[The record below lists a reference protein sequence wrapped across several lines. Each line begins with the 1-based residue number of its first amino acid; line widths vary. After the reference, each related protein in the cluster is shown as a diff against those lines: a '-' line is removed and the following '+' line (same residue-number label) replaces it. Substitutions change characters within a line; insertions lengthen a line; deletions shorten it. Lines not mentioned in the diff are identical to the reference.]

1 MSSRM
6 ERYDNITQDLNC
18 NNYSRV
24 NKNTSLYEDVKRS
37 ELSRVKNN
45 TNVRIIEQNGKT
57 IDLEKIRKYI
67 NEVNNEPRSK
77 RSVLSIPKE
86 EKTIESKPTPEK
98 VYDINSVLEKAR
110 SGREVEYSS
119 ERYKKVRSD
128 EYDILS
134 KIKMY
139 EDVKE
144 DIDETPE
151 LNTEEKTI
159 VDLINTVTVHKGDL
173 NLLEELMGEGETT
186 KPISE
191 EQKDLSFKDVID
203 KETTSESLIN
213 EKVMNENTKEFEKT
227 KELVNLKEKMTDID
241 NSFYTSSMKFNK
253 DDFEGFEELEK
264 SVKKGSF
271 FKVVLII
278 ILVLSIL
285 ASLVIMAN
293 YVFNLGLF

>member
-1 MSSRM
+1 M
-6 ERYDNITQDLNC
+6 ERYDNITPDLNS

-37 ELSRVKNN
+37 ELSRVNNN

-144 DIDETPE
+144 DIDEIPE

-203 KETTSESLIN
+203 KETTSESLIS
-213 EKVMNENTKEFEKT
+213 EKVMDENTKEFEKT

>member
-1 MSSRM
+1 M
-6 ERYDNITQDLNC
+6 ERYDNITPDLNST
-18 NNYSRV
+18 NYSRV

-37 ELSRVKNN
+37 ELSRVNNN

-203 KETTSESLIN
+203 KETTSESLIS

-271 FKVVLII
+271 FKVILII

>member
-1 MSSRM
+1 M

-134 KIKMY
+134 KIKIY

-144 DIDETPE
+144 DIDDTPE

-203 KETTSESLIN
+203 KETTSESLIS

-271 FKVVLII
+271 FKVILII

>member
-1 MSSRM
+1 M

>member
-1 MSSRM
+1 M
-6 ERYDNITQDLNC
+6 ERYDNITPDLNS

-37 ELSRVKNN
+37 ELSRVNNN

-203 KETTSESLIN
+203 KETTSESLIS
-213 EKVMNENTKEFEKT
+213 EKVMDENTKEFEKT

-241 NSFYTSSMKFNK
+241 SSFYTSSMKFNK

-271 FKVVLII
+271 FKVILII

>member
-1 MSSRM
+1 M
-6 ERYDNITQDLNC
+6 ERYDNITPDLNST
-18 NNYSRV
+18 NYSRV

-203 KETTSESLIN
+203 KETTSESLIS

>member
-1 MSSRM
+1 M
-6 ERYDNITQDLNC
+6 ERYDNITPDLNS

-191 EQKDLSFKDVID
+191 ERKDLSFKDVID
-203 KETTSESLIN
+203 KETTSESLIS

>member
-1 MSSRM
+1 M
-6 ERYDNITQDLNC
+6 ERYDNITQDLNST
-18 NNYSRV
+18 NYSRV

-37 ELSRVKNN
+37 ELSRVNNN

-139 EDVKE
+139 EDVND
-144 DIDETPE
+144 DISDTPE

-203 KETTSESLIN
+203 KETTSESLIS

>member
-1 MSSRM
+1 M
-6 ERYDNITQDLNC
+6 ERYDNITPDLNG

-37 ELSRVKNN
+37 ELSRVNNN

-203 KETTSESLIN
+203 KETPSESLIS

-271 FKVVLII
+271 FKVILII

>member
-1 MSSRM
+1 M
-6 ERYDNITQDLNC
+6 ERYDNITPDLNST
-18 NNYSRV
+18 NYSRV

-37 ELSRVKNN
+37 ELSRVNNN

-271 FKVVLII
+271 FKVILII

>member
-1 MSSRM
+1 M
-6 ERYDNITQDLNC
+6 ERYDNITPDLNS

-203 KETTSESLIN
+203 KETTSESLIS
-213 EKVMNENTKEFEKT
+213 EKVMNEKT

>member
-1 MSSRM
+1 M
-6 ERYDNITQDLNC
+6 ERYDNITPDLNC

-24 NKNTSLYEDVKRS
+24 DKNTSLYEDVKRS

-57 IDLEKIRKYI
+57 IDLDKIRKYI

-159 VDLINTVTVHKGDL
+159 VDLINTVTVHKGEL

-203 KETTSESLIN
+203 KETTSESLIS
-213 EKVMNENTKEFEKT
+213 EKEMNENTKEFEKT

-271 FKVVLII
+271 FKVILII

>member
-1 MSSRM
+1 M
-6 ERYDNITQDLNC
+6 ERYDNITPDLNST
-18 NNYSRV
+18 NYSRV

-37 ELSRVKNN
+37 ELSRVNNN

-144 DIDETPE
+144 DINETPE

-203 KETTSESLIN
+203 KETTSESLIS

-271 FKVVLII
+271 FKVILII

>member
-1 MSSRM
+1 M
-6 ERYDNITQDLNC
+6 ERYDNITPDLNC

-159 VDLINTVTVHKGDL
+159 VDLINTVTVHKGEL

-203 KETTSESLIN
+203 KETTSESLIS

-271 FKVVLII
+271 FKVILII

>member
-1 MSSRM
+1 M
-6 ERYDNITQDLNC
+6 ERYDNITPDLNS

-37 ELSRVKNN
+37 ELSRVNNN

-173 NLLEELMGEGETT
+173 NLLEELIGEGETT

-203 KETTSESLIN
+203 KETTSESLIS
-213 EKVMNENTKEFEKT
+213 EKVMDENTKEFEKT

>member
-1 MSSRM
+1 M
-6 ERYDNITQDLNC
+6 ERYDNITPDLNS

-144 DIDETPE
+144 DIDDTPE

-203 KETTSESLIN
+203 KETTSESLIS

-271 FKVVLII
+271 FKVILII

>member
-1 MSSRM
+1 M
-6 ERYDNITQDLNC
+6 ERYDNITPDLNC

-159 VDLINTVTVHKGDL
+159 VDLINTVTVHKGEL

-271 FKVVLII
+271 FKVILII

>member
-1 MSSRM
+1 M
-6 ERYDNITQDLNC
+6 ERYDNITPDLNS

-86 EKTIESKPTPEK
+86 EKTVESKPTPEK

-203 KETTSESLIN
+203 KETTSESLIS

-271 FKVVLII
+271 FKVILII

>member
-1 MSSRM
+1 M
-6 ERYDNITQDLNC
+6 ERYDNITPDLNC

-191 EQKDLSFKDVID
+191 EQKNLSFKDVID
-203 KETTSESLIN
+203 KETTSESLIS

-271 FKVVLII
+271 FKVILII

>member
-1 MSSRM
+1 M
-6 ERYDNITQDLNC
+6 ERYDNITPDLNS

-37 ELSRVKNN
+37 ELSHVKNN

-191 EQKDLSFKDVID
+191 EQKNLSFKDVID
-203 KETTSESLIN
+203 KETTSESLIS

-271 FKVVLII
+271 FKVILII

>member
-1 MSSRM
+1 M
-6 ERYDNITQDLNC
+6 ERYDNITPDLNS

-37 ELSRVKNN
+37 ELSRVNNN

-203 KETTSESLIN
+203 KETTSESLIS

-227 KELVNLKEKMTDID
+227 KELVNLKEKMTDIY

>member
-1 MSSRM
+1 M
-6 ERYDNITQDLNC
+6 ERYDNITPDLNC

-57 IDLEKIRKYI
+57 IDLDKIRKYI

-139 EDVKE
+139 EDVKD

-159 VDLINTVTVHKGDL
+159 VDLINTVTVHKGEL

-203 KETTSESLIN
+203 KETTSESLIS

-271 FKVVLII
+271 FKVILII

>member
-1 MSSRM
+1 M
-6 ERYDNITQDLNC
+6 ERYDNITPDLNS

-37 ELSRVKNN
+37 ELSRVNNN

-86 EKTIESKPTPEK
+86 EKTIESKPAPEK

-203 KETTSESLIN
+203 KETTSESLIS

>member
-1 MSSRM
+1 M
-6 ERYDNITQDLNC
+6 ERYNNITPDLNS

-203 KETTSESLIN
+203 KETTSESLIS

-271 FKVVLII
+271 FKVILII

>member
-1 MSSRM
+1 M
-6 ERYDNITQDLNC
+6 ERYDNITPDLNS

>member
-1 MSSRM
+1 M
-6 ERYDNITQDLNC
+6 ERYDNITPDLNST
-18 NNYSRV
+18 NYSRV

-67 NEVNNEPRSK
+67 NEVTNEPRSK

-203 KETTSESLIN
+203 KETTSESLIS
-213 EKVMNENTKEFEKT
+213 EKVMDENTKEFEKT

-271 FKVVLII
+271 FKVILII

>member
-1 MSSRM
+1 M
-6 ERYDNITQDLNC
+6 ERYDNITPDLNN

-37 ELSRVKNN
+37 ELSRVNNN

-203 KETTSESLIN
+203 KETTSESLIS

-264 SVKKGSF
+264 SVKKGCF
-271 FKVVLII
+271 FKVILII

>member
-1 MSSRM
+1 M
-6 ERYDNITQDLNC
+6 ERYDNITPDLNG

-37 ELSRVKNN
+37 ELSRVNNN

-271 FKVVLII
+271 FKVILII

>member
-1 MSSRM
+1 M
-6 ERYDNITQDLNC
+6 ERYDNITPDLNS

-37 ELSRVKNN
+37 ELSRVNNN

-203 KETTSESLIN
+203 KETTSESLIS

-271 FKVVLII
+271 FKVILII

>member
-1 MSSRM
+1 M
-6 ERYDNITQDLNC
+6 ERYDNITPDLNS

-173 NLLEELMGEGETT
+173 NLLEELMGDGETT

-203 KETTSESLIN
+203 KETTSESLIS

-271 FKVVLII
+271 FKVILII

>member
-1 MSSRM
+1 M
-6 ERYDNITQDLNC
+6 ERYDNITPDLNS

-86 EKTIESKPTPEK
+86 EKTIVSKPTPEK

-139 EDVKE
+139 EDIKE

-173 NLLEELMGEGETT
+173 NLLDELMGEGETT

-271 FKVVLII
+271 FKVILII

>member
-1 MSSRM
+1 M
-6 ERYDNITQDLNC
+6 ERYDNITPDLNC

-203 KETTSESLIN
+203 KETTSESLIS
-213 EKVMNENTKEFEKT
+213 EKVMDENTKEFEKT

-271 FKVVLII
+271 FKVILII

>member
-1 MSSRM
+1 M
-6 ERYDNITQDLNC
+6 ERYDNITPDLNST
-18 NNYSRV
+18 NYSRV

-203 KETTSESLIN
+203 KETTSESLIS

-227 KELVNLKEKMTDID
+227 KELVNLKEKMIDID

-271 FKVVLII
+271 FKVILII

>member
-1 MSSRM
+1 M
-6 ERYDNITQDLNC
+6 ERYDNITPDLNST
-18 NNYSRV
+18 NYSRV

-37 ELSRVKNN
+37 ELSRVNNN

-203 KETTSESLIN
+203 KETTSESLIS

-227 KELVNLKEKMTDID
+227 KELVNLKEKMTDMD

-271 FKVVLII
+271 FKVILII

>member
-1 MSSRM
+1 M
-6 ERYDNITQDLNC
+6 ERYDNITPDLNS

-37 ELSRVKNN
+37 ELSRVNNN

-144 DIDETPE
+144 DISDTPE

-203 KETTSESLIN
+203 KETTSESLIS

-227 KELVNLKEKMTDID
+227 KELVDLKEKMTDID

>member
-1 MSSRM
+1 M
-6 ERYDNITQDLNC
+6 ERYDNITPDLNS

-37 ELSRVKNN
+37 ELSRVNNN

-119 ERYKKVRSD
+119 ERYKKVRSN

-271 FKVVLII
+271 FKVILII

>member
-1 MSSRM
+1 M
-6 ERYDNITQDLNC
+6 ERYDNITPDLNST
-18 NNYSRV
+18 NYSRV

-37 ELSRVKNN
+37 ELSRVNNN

-203 KETTSESLIN
+203 KETTSESLIS

-271 FKVVLII
+271 FKVILII

-293 YVFNLGLF
+293 YVFNLRLF

>member
-1 MSSRM
+1 M
-6 ERYDNITQDLNC
+6 ERYDNITPDLNS

-119 ERYKKVRSD
+119 ERYNKVRSD

-191 EQKDLSFKDVID
+191 EQKDLSFKDAID
-203 KETTSESLIN
+203 KETTSESLIS

>member
-1 MSSRM
+1 M
-6 ERYDNITQDLNC
+6 ERYDNITPDLNS

-37 ELSRVKNN
+37 ELSRVNNN

-191 EQKDLSFKDVID
+191 EQNDLSFKDVID
-203 KETTSESLIN
+203 KETTSESLIS
-213 EKVMNENTKEFEKT
+213 ERVMDENTKEFEKT

-271 FKVVLII
+271 FKVILII